1 MMNMQDQ
8 LHINSSV
15 NVKDNVTS
23 LGNYGKRTS
32 FLWSVMADR
41 QNISAAL
48 KQEASVHIVLA
59 FAGAVFVFVLI
70 FLLYVKCWKRG
81 DDNSSTTG
89 NGNSFS
95 QSVRVCVDVPPT
107 YDEVMS
113 DFGRR
118 TYTRPKASK
127 TLLILKPQ
135 ND

>member
-1 MMNMQDQ
+1 MQDQ
-8 LHINSSV
+8 LHINSTVSV
-15 NVKDNVTS
+15 KNNVAS

-59 FAGAVFVFVLI
+59 FAGAVFVFVII

-81 DDNSSTTG
+81 NDINSTAAG
-89 NGNSFS
+89 NGNSLS
-95 QSVRVCVDVPPT
+95 QSVRVCVDLPPT

-118 TYTRPKASK
+118 TYTGPKANKS
-127 TLLILKPQ
+127 LLTSKPQ
-135 ND
+135 NS